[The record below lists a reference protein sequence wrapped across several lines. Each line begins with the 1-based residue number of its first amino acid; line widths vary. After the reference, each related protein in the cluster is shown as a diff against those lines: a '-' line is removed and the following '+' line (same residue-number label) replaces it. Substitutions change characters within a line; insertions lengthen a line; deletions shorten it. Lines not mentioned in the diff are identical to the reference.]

1 MSIAMS
7 ITIKQLQ
14 ERVAALE
21 ALVAQLQ
28 AQPRRTLTV
37 PKNG

>member
-1 MSIAMS
+1 MSIAMAN
-7 ITIKQLQ
+7 TIKRLE
-14 ERVAALE
+14 ERIAALE